1 MKCYIATYYQ
11 YDNYG
16 TRLQNYALK
25 RTLEQKGV
33 EVKTIYLKNR
43 RNQYKDLIKELTLK
57 FVPDIKVTKG
67 WRNDFEKRKKFQDFN
82 RYLNLVKVTKK
93 ELFEQDYSDSF
104 AIAGSDQIW
113 SSLHLENNPHDVDL
127 FFCRFIS
134 KEKRYSYAPS
144 FGTSS
149 VEKHNYYD
157 FLKDF
162 KKLSVREEQGKK
174 IIESLIQRQATV
186 VPDPVFLLSSDDW
199 KDSFKSKS
207 KMVKNY
213 VVVYFLSQQPSEVIE
228 QIEQFSKDK
237 ECSIITIMGNSYN
250 SHYKIPNPIEFV
262 ELLSNASYVFTDS
275 FHASVFSIIFQT
287 KFTVFSRT
295 DVKQISRIENLLTK
309 FKCTDFMFSGVI
321 SDIDIRQFP
330 TDISKILDL
339 ERNQGMTYLGE
350 IVREVES
357 DEK

>member
-33 EVKTIYLKNR
+33 EVNTIYLKNR
-43 RNQYKDLIKELTLK
+43 RNQYKDLIKELALK
-57 FVPDIKVTKG
+57 FVPNINVTKR
-67 WRNDFEKRKKFQDFN
+67 WKNDFEKRKKFQEFN
-82 RYLNLVKVTKK
+82 KYLNLVKVTKK
-93 ELFEQDYSDSF
+93 DLFEQDYSDSF

-113 SSLHLENNPHDVDL
+113 SPLHLENNPQDVDL

-149 VEKHNYYD
+149 VKKHNYYD

-207 KMVKNY
+207 KIGEKY
-213 VVVYFLSQQPSEVIE
+213 VVVYFLSQQSSEVIE

-237 ECSIITIMGNSYN
+237 GCSIINIMGNSYN

-287 KFTVFSRT
+287 KFTVLSRT
-295 DVKQISRIENLLTK
+295 DVKQISRIENLLK
-309 FKCTDFMFSGVI
+309 IYHCSDFMYNGRI
-321 SDIDIRQFP
+321 ADIDNRK
-330 TDISKILDL
+330 ISEEVGEILKQ
-339 ERNQGMTYLGE
+339 ERDKGQTYLNS
-350 IVREVES
+350 IIKEVKKYE
-357 DEK
+357 